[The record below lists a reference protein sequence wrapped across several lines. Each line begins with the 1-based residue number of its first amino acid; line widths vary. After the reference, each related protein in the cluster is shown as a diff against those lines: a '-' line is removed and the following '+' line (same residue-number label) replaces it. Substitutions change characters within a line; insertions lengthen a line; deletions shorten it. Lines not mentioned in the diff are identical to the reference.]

1 METKMHTLE
10 ELHAHYKAVRE
21 RLNGPAPVRAPEPE
35 IKLPVEPPAPLS
47 PTETPV
53 RRILSEV
60 AKKHCVLVSDIQ
72 GRSHKKKF
80 VWPRQEAAYRM
91 SVELKFSL
99 GQIGRVLGGRDHTT
113 ILHGIIRHKGRV
125 SAAEELANFP
135 DNFSQAT
142 CAEPNGVS

>member
-21 RLNGPAPVRAPEPE
+21 RLNGPRLVVAPPAP
-35 IKLPVEPPAPLS
+35 PVEPVVVSAPILPA
-47 PTETPV
+47 ETPV

-60 AKKHCVLVSDIQ
+60 AKRHCVLVSDIQ

-113 ILHGIIRHKGRV
+113 ILHGIIKHKGRV

-135 DNFSQAT
+135 DNFIQAT
-142 CAEPNGVS
+142 CAEPKGVS

>member
-21 RLNGPAPVRAPEPE
+21 RLNGPIPVRAPEPE
-35 IKLPVEPPAPLS
+35 INLPVEPPTPLS

-91 SVELKFSL
+91 SIELKFSL

-113 ILHGIIRHKGRV
+113 ILHGIIRHRGRI

-135 DNFSQAT
+135 DNFSQAA
-142 CAEPNGVS
+142 CAEPTGVS

>member
-1 METKMHTLE
+1 MQTLE

-21 RLNGPAPVRAPEPE
+21 RLNGPRLVVA
-35 IKLPVEPPAPLS
+35 PPAPSVEPVIVFDPIL
-47 PTETPV
+47 PAETPV

-91 SVELKFSL
+91 SIELKFSL

-113 ILHGIIRHKGRV
+113 ILHGIIRHRGRI

-135 DNFSQAT
+135 DNFSKAA
-142 CAEPNGVS
+142 CAEPKGVS